1 MKDKWVIWPCYFD
14 IDLSRKD
21 GRKVKKIIAIKNPS
35 IDEIF
40 QIAKKL
46 GLNPLKEEKS
56 YPKRWW
62 KKEGRILIDKKGRKV
77 EIIRKIGEE
86 VYNKRLQS
94 K

>member
-1 MKDKWVIWPCYFD
+1 MKDKWIIWPSYFD
-14 IDLSRKD
+14 FDLSRKE
-21 GRKVKKIIAIKNPS
+21 GRKVKKSIAIKNPN

-56 YPKRWW
+56 HPKRWW
-62 KKEGRILIDKKGRKV
+62 KKEGRIIVDKKGKKV

>member
-1 MKDKWVIWPCYFD
+1 MKDKWVIWPSYFD
-14 IDLSRKD
+14 IEFSRKE
-21 GRKVKKIIAIKNPS
+21 GRKVKKSLAIKNPT

-40 QIAKKL
+40 QAAKKI

-56 YPKRWW
+56 YPKKWW
-62 KKEGRILIDKKGRKV
+62 RKEGRIVVDKKGKKV
-77 EIIRKIGEE
+77 EIIRRIAEE

>member
-1 MKDKWVIWPCYFD
+1 MIWPSYFD
-14 IDLSRKD
+14 IEFSRKE
-21 GRKVKKIIAIKNPS
+21 GRKVKKSLAIKNPT

-40 QIAKKL
+40 QAAKKI

-56 YPKRWW
+56 YPKKWW
-62 KKEGRILIDKKGRKV
+62 RKEGRIVVDKKGKKV
-77 EIIRKIGEE
+77 EIIRRIAEE